1 MKVKEVESKTKK
13 LNESKLASIIK
24 ELHSF
29 GELVRARQ
37 EEKQSVINEF
47 NSEDRRF
54 LVGKLSQRTVKSS
67 IRKTGAE
74 LRRLNQEI
82 RDTMKDSKKKLK
94 EIDELISAQSPKRFR
109 VSLSGVKEVKGGTKN

>member
-1 MKVKEVESKTKK
+1 MKIKGVVANTKK
-13 LNESKLASIIK
+13 LNESKLASLIK

-29 GELVRARQ
+29 GELIRARQ

-67 IRKTGAE
+67 IKKTKVE
-74 LRRLNQEI
+74 LKRLNKEI
-82 RDTMKDSKKKLK
+82 KDTIKESKKKLK
-94 EIDELISAQSPKRFR
+94 EIDEIISNQNPKKFN
-109 VSLSGVKEVKGGTKN
+109 VNLSGVKEMKGGKK